1 MPQDRSSKSLS
12 ILVVEDDFTLNDS
25 IVDSLISEG
34 YSVHSADCAEALP
47 EFDSLLKIDLAIVD
61 INLPGENGY
70 SLVRRL
76 RTIQPNIGLIILSAK
91 SNPEDRALGYESGAD
106 IYLCKPI
113 HLIELKEALN
123 ALGRRLWAEV
133 SIESTLP
140 RLDLVRNMLVG
151 GDSEVLLT
159 RKESELL
166 EQWIKVPQNVFSHHQ
181 ISELLGLNLDD
192 QKQLKELQVSRL
204 RKKLTK
210 AFNEK
215 NSIRSIRG
223 KGYQLCIP
231 LEIV

>member
-1 MPQDRSSKSLS
+1 MPQERSSKSLS
-12 ILVVEDDFTLNDS
+12 ILLVEDDSNLNES
-25 IVDSLISEG
+25 IVDSLQSEG
-34 YSVHSADCAEALP
+34 YSVSSVDCAEALP
-47 EFDSLLKIDLAIVD
+47 EFDSLLKIDLAIID

-106 IYLCKPI
+106 IYLSKPI

-123 ALGRRLWAEV
+123 ALFRRMWAEV
-133 SIESTLP
+133 SIESITP

-151 GDSEVLLT
+151 GGLEVLLT

-166 EQWIKVPQNVFSHHQ
+166 KEWIKVPQNVFSHHQ
-181 ISELLGLNLDD
+181 ISELLGLDLDD